1 MNQWVVRILLVVLV
15 GTIIILGVSGCMSKN
30 KEQQTEE
37 NKPTPEVIKE
47 WVLTHLQE
55 KYGEEF
61 VPVSFSGSSFAY
73 PYNLMYLYPKNGSKS
88 DRFEVHIVANKDG
101 TYDITDAYFGILIA
115 PEYAKVVSEFI
126 GEIYKDFKFSV
137 DFGEG
142 VFPDRLNKNTKLEE
156 IYNENEFFNSDITVF
171 VKDESAKG
179 IDTIDSLSTIAVKMI
194 EKKLVGDVS
203 IYIVKDEKF
212 DSITM
217 EALNAVNED
226 EYFIGDYN
234 IVMIGKDLKIL
245 KIR

>member
-1 MNQWVVRILLVVLV
+1 MN
-15 GTIIILGVSGCMSKN
+15 KN

-73 PYNLMYLYPKNGSKS
+73 PYNQMYLYPKNGAKS
-88 DRFEVHIVANKDG
+88 DRFEARIVINKDG
-101 TYDITDAYFGILIA
+101 TYNISDGYFGILIA
-115 PEYAKVVSEFI
+115 PEYAKVVSGFI

-142 VFPDRLNKNTKLEE
+142 VLPDRLNKNTKLEE
-156 IYNENEFFNSDITVF
+156 TYSENEYFKAQITVF
-171 VKDESAKG
+171 VKEDSANG
-179 IDTIDSLSTIAVKMI
+179 IDTMDSLKKIAGKMI
-194 EKKLVGDVS
+194 EKKLVGNVM
-203 IYIVKDEKF
+203 IYIVKNGMF

-217 EALNAVNED
+217 ETLNEVNSINKG
-226 EYFIGDYN
+226 EYFLYDYK
-234 IVMIGKDLKIL
+234 IIMIGKDLKVFHME
-245 KIR
+245 

>member
-1 MNQWVVRILLVVLV
+1 M
-15 GTIIILGVSGCMSKN
+15 
-30 KEQQTEE
+30 
-37 NKPTPEVIKE
+37 
-47 WVLTHLQE
+47 QE

-73 PYNLMYLYPKNGSKS
+73 PYNQMYLYPKNGAKS
-88 DRFEVHIVANKDG
+88 DRFEARIVINKDG
-101 TYDITDAYFGILIA
+101 TYDISDGYFGVLIA
-115 PEYAKVVSEFI
+115 PEYAKVVSGFI

-142 VFPDRLNKNTKLEE
+142 VFPDRLNRNVKLEE

-171 VKDESAKG
+171 VKDESTKG
-179 IDTIDSLSTIAVKMI
+179 IDTIDSLSKVATKMI